1 MISTSNDFAAALFML
16 AMEENKLDEFQS
28 DLLKVKDAFDEN
40 PDYVLLLS
48 SPGIP
53 KYERIAAID
62 KAFGED
68 LSEHVVSFIKV
79 LCEHGKVTEIGECI
93 KVFRELKKQA
103 ENRVT
108 ARVRSAV
115 ALDEDQVS
123 RLKAILEK
131 KLGSQVKIKQII
143 DKKVLGG
150 VKIEF
155 EDKVIDGSVKKQL
168 HDIKEVISG

>member
-16 AMEENKLDEFQS
+16 AMEEDKLDVILS
-28 DLLKVKDAFDEN
+28 DLLKVKDAFDDN
-40 PDYVLLLS
+40 PDYILLLS

-53 KYERIAAID
+53 KRERLAAID
-62 KAFGED
+62 SSFGES
-68 LSEHVVSFIKV
+68 LSEYTVNFLKV
-79 LCEHGKVTEIGECI
+79 LCEHGKMTEIGECI
-93 KVFRELKKQA
+93 KIFRELKKQA

-115 ALDEDQVS
+115 ALDDAQTS
-123 RLKAILEK
+123 RLKEILEK

-143 DKKVLGG
+143 DKSMLGG

-155 EDKVIDGSVKKQL
+155 EDKIIDGSIQRQL